1 MKQKVTRKNFYRLS
15 LFRESLLWLLFSCAF
30 GPRSK
35 EKKTP
40 LCCCL
45 LFQTCSG
52 TIEVCLSTRP
62 VFILRSFW
70 TRAALQTRYR
80 ISGRQKGWAK
90 VHIYPHVS
98 FTYTCIAATMLSHT
112 KLRVCPMQG
121 ISSRTDDFSN
131 MQFSYVFAAHHTCI
145 TY

>member
-15 LFRESLLWLLFSCAF
+15 LFRESSLWLLFSCAF
-30 GPRSK
+30 GPTSK
-35 EKKTP
+35 EKKT

-70 TRAALQTRYR
+70 TRAPLQTRYR
-80 ISGRQKGWAK
+80 TLGRQKGCAK
-90 VHIYPHVS
+90 DRIYPHVS
-98 FTYTCIAATMLSHT
+98 FTLCALCATMLSHT
-112 KLRVCPMQG
+112 KLTVCPMQG
-121 ISSRTDDFSN
+121 ISSRTDDFTN
-131 MQFSYVFAAHHTCI
+131 MQFYYVFAAHRTCI